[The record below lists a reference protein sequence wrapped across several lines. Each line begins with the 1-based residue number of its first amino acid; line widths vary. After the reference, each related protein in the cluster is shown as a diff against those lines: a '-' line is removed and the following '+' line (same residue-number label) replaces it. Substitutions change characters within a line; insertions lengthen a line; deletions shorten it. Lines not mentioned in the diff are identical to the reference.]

1 MRLRK
6 PYTVATIWSSGKI
19 WCTGAS
25 TLAKAKQGARRIAR
39 RLMHLGYECRFSNYR
54 ILNVMAKCRLPFRV
68 SLESLSHVRPKQM
81 SYEPELT
88 PGLTFKP
95 KQSSSTSLT
104 LFSTGRVV
112 VMGSTLENIKNVVEE
127 LVPLAMIHQTDETP
141 SDSSD
146 DECLTACLGDKNS
159 QRRQYYRRRRGRAR
173 RMNPFTELAAQEFP
187 ALADVFLEENVEE
200 EVEEDIY
207 SDDEDTADV
216 SSAEPIFAN
225 NFVEEKPLPPSP
237 SLDNVRSGAKK
248 CARVVTYSQQQQ
260 EAVVATSS
268 APITAVQTPQFI
280 YAAAAPTS
288 TQVVRYVTAPVN
300 GSGTTTL
307 QPQIATFA
315 PTQTKVVTVNA
326 TNVQPTSILRVVS
339 PLQMG
344 SPNQQ
349 QQPQQRIIINRV
361 PAGAFIS
368 PNTTFV
374 MAGGNQLA
382 TQIVNGQTQ
391 IFRAIAPSNTVTV
404 TAAHNPI
411 QQTNLTPTSGSF
423 ITPEYH

>member
-1 MRLRK
+1 M
-6 PYTVATIWSSGKI
+6 
-19 WCTGAS
+19 
-25 TLAKAKQGARRIAR
+25 
-39 RLMHLGYECRFSNYR
+39 
-54 ILNVMAKCRLPFRV
+54 
-68 SLESLSHVRPKQM
+68 
-81 SYEPELT
+81 
-88 PGLTFKP
+88 
-95 KQSSSTSLT
+95 
-104 LFSTGRVV
+104 
-112 VMGSTLENIKNVVEE
+112 ENIKNVVEE
-127 LVPLAMIHQTDETP
+127 LVPLAMVHQTDETP

-146 DECLTACLGDKNS
+146 EESLAACLGDRNS

-200 EVEEDIY
+200 GEEDIY
-207 SDDEDTADV
+207 SDDEGNADV
-216 SSAEPIFAN
+216 CSAEPIFAN
-225 NFVEEKPLPPSP
+225 NVEEEPLPPSP

-268 APITAVQTPQFI
+268 APISTVQTPQFI
-280 YAAAAPTS
+280 YATAAPTS
-288 TQVVRYVTAPVN
+288 TQVVRYVTNPVN
-300 GSGTTTL
+300 GSGSTTL

-315 PTQTKVVTVNA
+315 PAQPKVVAVNA

-339 PLQMG
+339 PLQIG

-349 QQPQQRIIINRV
+349 QQPQQRFIINRLPV
-361 PAGAFIS
+361 ETTVAFIS

-391 IFRAIAPSNTVTV
+391 IYRTIAPSSTVTV
-404 TAAHNPI
+404 AAAPNPV

-423 ITPEYH
+423 ITPEYQ